1 MNKGLDDERKAE
13 PVHNRT
19 ALFWKTTS
27 LLRTDIL
34 AETKTTLQ
42 YMKNRDKSMYGTA
55 VS

>member
-19 ALFWKTTS
+19 ALFWRTTN

-34 AETKTTLQ
+34 AEPQTTLQ
-42 YMKNRDKSMYGTA
+42 YAK
-55 VS
+55 